1 MSQMKS
7 RKSPMTDENEDCQWL
22 IKYVNTA
29 KYIYHNW
36 RSCLMWHRNRFI
48 QFWLI
53 SKNWQKYPN
62 IKGRKGKNRNAIALI
77 SLFFSPKQILRDNW
91 ESFWNLHLRCFSSE
105 TEPSFKR
112 SQQSLKLAKIP
123 KSAMKR
129 SQSEL
134 KHFSSNDLSWS
145 TFIVYLETL
154 TEWLIWGLFYCS
166 NFYHCRKKCIS
177 I

>member
-7 RKSPMTDENEDCQWL
+7 RKSPMTDEYEDCQWL

-62 IKGRKGKNRNAIALI
+62 RKGRKGKNRNAIALI

-91 ESFWNLHLRCFSSE
+91 ESFWNLHLSSE

-112 SQQSLKLAKIP
+112 SQRSLKLADTKVCNEEIS
-123 KSAMKR
+123 KWTQTFLFKW
-129 SQSEL
+129 SEL
-134 KHFSSNDLSWS
+134 IHIHCIPRNSYWMTHLGSVLLFKLLPLSKEMY
-145 TFIVYLETL
+145 FYLKT
-154 TEWLIWGLFYCS
+154 
-166 NFYHCRKKCIS
+166 N
-177 I
+177 